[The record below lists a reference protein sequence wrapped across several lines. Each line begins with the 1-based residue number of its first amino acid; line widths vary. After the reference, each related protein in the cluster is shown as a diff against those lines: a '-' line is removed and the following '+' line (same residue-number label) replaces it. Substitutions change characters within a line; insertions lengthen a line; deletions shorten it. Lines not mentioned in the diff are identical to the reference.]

1 MVTKIKDLIIA
12 NIGEQAIV
20 RIEEEHLQPVL
31 VINDSD
37 LVKIALLLRDTEGYY
52 FDFLSNI
59 SAVDYYPAHRFAMV
73 YHLASIPYQTKLT
86 LKVEIEND
94 RQLDNLPEIPSVSAV
109 WRTADWHEREAFDLM
124 GIFFTGHPDLR
135 RILLPDDWQGYPL
148 RKDYEDAETYH
159 GIAIK

>member
-1 MVTKIKDLIIA
+1 MITEIKDLITTH
-12 NIGEQAIV
+12 IGEQAIV
-20 RIEEEHLQPVL
+20 RIEEEHLHPIL

-37 LVKIALLLRDTEGYY
+37 LVKIAFLLRDTEGYY

-59 SAVDYYPAHRFAMV
+59 STLDYYPDHRFAVV
-73 YHLASIPYQTKLT
+73 YHLSSIPYQTQLT

-94 RQLDNLPEIPSVSAV
+94 RRLDNLPEIPSVSAV

-124 GIFFTGHPDLR
+124 GIFFTEHPDLR